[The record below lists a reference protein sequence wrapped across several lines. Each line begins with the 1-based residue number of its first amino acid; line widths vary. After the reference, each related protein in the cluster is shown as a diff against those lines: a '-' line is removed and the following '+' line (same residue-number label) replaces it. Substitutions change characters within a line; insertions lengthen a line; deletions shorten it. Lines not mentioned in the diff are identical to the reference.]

1 MYKKLTVVFST
12 HLSEKRNNDFIAHVK
27 ETAGVTDLAV
37 EFIVNKNQ
45 YSLPEAY
52 NKVWKKI
59 KEDGRG
65 DGIIVF
71 CHNDIIFKT
80 KDWGKILLGMF
91 NGSGYDILGIAGT
104 TQLNTHGCWWLK
116 PEPEVNTAEDKM
128 NRSKMFGRVLH
139 CRVLPDEADPDVDI
153 ILSEWESVYSE
164 KIVGVKPV
172 VTIDGLFIAV
182 KGETI
187 GAKEEQM
194 FDERYK
200 GFHFYDISFCF
211 RNYLEGF
218 DIGVIDRIKVM
229 HKSVGETN
237 AEWELNRQQF
247 CEMYKDELPVTI

>member
-1 MYKKLTVVFST
+1 MNKKLTVIFSS
-12 HLSEKRNNDFIAHVK
+12 HLSDDENNNFVSHVK
-27 ETAGVTDLAV
+27 ETAGVADLAV

-52 NKVWKKI
+52 NKVWKKV

-65 DGIIVF
+65 DGVLVF

-91 NGSGYDILGIAGT
+91 NGSQFDILGIAGT
-104 TQLNTHGCWWLK
+104 TQLNAHGCWWLK
-116 PEPEVNTAEDKM
+116 PENELPLSEDKM
-128 NRSKMFGRVLH
+128 NRARMFGRVWH
-139 CRVLPDEADPDVDI
+139 CNALGR
-153 ILSEWESVYSE
+153 EWESVYSE

-182 KGETI
+182 NGKTLGE
-187 GAKEEQM
+187 KEEQM
-194 FDERYK
+194 FDERFK

-237 AEWELNRQQF
+237 SEWELNREQF
-247 CEMYKDELPVTI
+247 CQMYKDELPASI